1 MWGDAFN
8 VVINTRPVY
17 RDDKIALDEVAAG
30 SDGKNGYYIRRVCT
44 APAASD
50 TTSNTRLPRSFQE
63 APEEPAMPPT

>member
-30 SDGKNGYYIRRVCT
+30 SDGKNGYYMRRVCT
-44 APAASD
+44 VPAAS
-50 TTSNTRLPRSFQE
+50 L
-63 APEEPAMPPT
+63 